1 MKDAVSEILFSL
13 VSLLLFAFSIFSLL
27 SRVNTEQNLVKTF
40 KDSNYVREEMQL
52 QSGKSEYEDYWNG
65 SEWVSPVI
73 RTTTGEILNEIYSS
87 NPLKTAFYIG
97 SMQIPVEE
105 IQKYQETGN
114 AVTILSYLYQQDYQK
129 VYEYNDNGIL
139 AAVKYS

>member
-1 MKDAVSEILFSL
+1 
-13 VSLLLFAFSIFSLL
+13 
-27 SRVNTEQNLVKTF
+27 
-40 KDSNYVREEMQL
+40 MQL